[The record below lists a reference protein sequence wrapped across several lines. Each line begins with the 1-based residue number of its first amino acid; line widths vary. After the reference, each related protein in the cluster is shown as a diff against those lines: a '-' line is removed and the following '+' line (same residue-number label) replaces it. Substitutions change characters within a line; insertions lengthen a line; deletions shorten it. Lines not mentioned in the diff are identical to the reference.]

1 MDVIR
6 PVILSDFVRSFLLV
20 MACTAFIDAL
30 QFLNFARITTNN
42 CIDSFL
48 EFCFVSLLSCRAENF
63 NTTAV
68 ELLRR
73 LPGVSDA
80 NYRSLMAGCKSIAEM
95 ALLSVDELAE
105 LMGGKQPAR
114 MLRDFL
120 DAKCPTLV

>member
-1 MDVIR
+1 MSFASVECGLLCCSR
-6 PVILSDFVRSFLLV
+6 VRAVTESVVKFS
-20 MACTAFIDAL
+20 MF
-30 QFLNFARITTNN
+30 
-42 CIDSFL
+42 
-48 EFCFVSLLSCRAENF
+48 CRAENF

-80 NYRSLMAGCKSIAEM
+80 NYRSLMAGCTSIAEM

-120 DAKCPTLV
+120 NAKCPTLV